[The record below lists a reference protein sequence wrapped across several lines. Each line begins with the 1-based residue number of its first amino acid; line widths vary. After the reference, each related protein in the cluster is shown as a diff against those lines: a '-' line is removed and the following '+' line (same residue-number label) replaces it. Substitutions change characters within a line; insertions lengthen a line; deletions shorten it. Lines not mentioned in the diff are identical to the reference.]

1 MNLSTFCDYLIENY
15 GFVIAIA
22 FGIVFLIVNI
32 IQAFR
37 THNISLIKEA
47 LRTLPQVISAVE
59 FQIENSE
66 WSLGLKKGQIKK
78 EMVIDHLCKKYGR
91 LYLKNK
97 KVFDDAI
104 EDILKTPQKK
114 GGSIDVS
121 QKNEEK

>member
-1 MNLSTFCDYLIENY
+1 MNFSTISTFIKDNYSFLISV
-15 GFVIAIA
+15 VISV
-22 FGIVFLIVNI
+22 VFLIVNI
-32 IQAFR
+32 IQAIR
-37 THNISLIKEA
+37 THNISLIKDA
-47 LRTLPQVISAVE
+47 LRSLPQVISAVE

-66 WSLGLKKGQIKK
+66 WSLGSKKGQIKK
-78 EMVIDHLCKKYGR
+78 ELVIDYLCKTYGR

-97 KVFDDAI
+97 MVFDDAI